1 MEGGEGRGGGYAV
14 CTVSSYKKG
23 SLLCWKLER
32 CVCVCVCKYYVPC
45 DTRNRI
51 CFLQFCDV
59 VEVKMIM
66 HSMILARFD

>member
-1 MEGGEGRGGGYAV
+1 M
-14 CTVSSYKKG
+14 
-23 SLLCWKLER
+23 
-32 CVCVCVCKYYVPC
+32 CVCVFLCVCKYYVPC

-66 HSMILARFD
+66 HKMILARFD